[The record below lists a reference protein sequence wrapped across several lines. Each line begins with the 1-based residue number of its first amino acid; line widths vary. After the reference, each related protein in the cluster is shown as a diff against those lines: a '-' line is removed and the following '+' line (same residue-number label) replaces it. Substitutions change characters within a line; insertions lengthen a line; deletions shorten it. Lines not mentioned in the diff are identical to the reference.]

1 MSNELTLIEQ
11 AHAKML
17 EEMSKPHSEVLD
29 YIHNWLCSQAD
40 EELLKGILTD
50 GKTIQSAYNR
60 LVKTAKTEKREVISP
75 DLGFQIITDYFKGDE
90 TEIKMPG
97 GVRSDR
103 PDPGPTYSVDGGE
116 PISYID
122 LNRIKADALA
132 EAEKKLRAEQNEK
145 TKKKADVEK
154 KKADDTGLLDM
165 FEFGIDD
172 PFKESQKV
180 EEEGDDDADDEDFND
195 D

>member
-1 MSNELTLIEQ
+1 MSEETTIIDQ

-17 EEMSKPHSEVLD
+17 DEMSKPHSEVLD

-60 LVKTAKTEKREVISP
+60 LAKTAKTEKREVISP

-97 GVRSDR
+97 GVDTEDHR
-103 PDPGPTYSVDGGE
+103 PKYVPPVVTPEELAERAEVQRKRNE
-116 PISYID
+116 E
-122 LNRIKADALA
+122 NQAKQEQAKADVKLA
-132 EAEKKLRAEQNEK
+132 AEKKRGVGMISIF
-145 TKKKADVEK
+145 D
-154 KKADDTGLLDM
+154 
-165 FEFGIDD
+165 FIDD
-172 PFKESQKV
+172 PVPAQDEV
-180 EEEGDDDADDEDFND
+180 EDDEEEGDEDGLSEGDDE
-195 D
+195 